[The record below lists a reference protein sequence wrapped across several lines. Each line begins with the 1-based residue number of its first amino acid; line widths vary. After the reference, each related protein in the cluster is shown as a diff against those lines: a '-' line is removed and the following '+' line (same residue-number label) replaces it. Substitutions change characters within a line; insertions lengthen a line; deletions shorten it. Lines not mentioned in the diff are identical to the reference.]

1 MRNWLLPLCLLAAVP
16 CAAQPDFLRADEIDL
31 VRQVQEP
38 NERLLVYVQFA
49 KDRLALVEQLLAKEK
64 AGRSTMVHTALSQYS
79 EIIDAMDM
87 VIDDAIR
94 RKVSV
99 DTGMAAT
106 TTAQK
111 QMLAA
116 LEKVAAGRPPDL
128 GRYKFA
134 LDQAIE
140 TTRDSI
146 ELALEDLK
154 DRTAEV
160 QAKDEKERKERESLM
175 RPEEVRSKRAAER
188 KETEEKK
195 KVPTLRRP
203 GEKGSEKR

>member
-1 MRNWLLPLCLLAAVP
+1 MRNWLLPLFLVAAMP

-31 VRQVQEP
+31 VRQAQDP

-49 KDRLALVEQLLAKEK
+49 KDRLVLVDQLLAKEK

-79 EIIDAMDM
+79 EIIDAMDT

-99 DTGMAAT
+99 DKGMAAT
-106 TTAQK
+106 TAAQK

-128 GRYKFA
+128 ERYKLA

-140 TTRDSI
+140 TTRDSLD
-146 ELALEDLK
+146 LAMEDLK
-154 DRTAEV
+154 DRAAEV
-160 QAKDEKERKERESLM
+160 RAKDAKEQKERESLM
-175 RPEEVRSKRAAER
+175 RTEEVQSKRAAQ
-188 KETEEKK
+188 KKDTEEKK

-203 GEKGSEKR
+203 GEDAKEKP

>member
-1 MRNWLLPLCLLAAVP
+1 MRNWLLPLCLLAAMP
-16 CAAQPDFLRADEIDL
+16 CAAQSDFLRADEIDL
-31 VRQVQEP
+31 VRQAQDP

-79 EIIDAMDM
+79 EIIDAMDT

-99 DTGMAAT
+99 DKGMAAT
-106 TTAQK
+106 TAAQK

-116 LEKVAAGRPPDL
+116 LEKVAAARPADL
-128 GRYKFA
+128 ARYKFV

-140 TTRDSI
+140 TTRDSL
-146 ELALEDLK
+146 ELAQEDMK
-154 DRTAEV
+154 DRAAEV
-160 QAKDEKERKERESLM
+160 RAKDAKEQKERESLM
-175 RPEEVRSKRAAER
+175 RPEEVRSKRAAEK

-203 GEKGSEKR
+203 GEDAKEKP

>member
-1 MRNWLLPLCLLAAVP
+1 MRNWLLALCLLAAMP
-16 CAAQPDFLRADEIDL
+16 CAAQTDFLRADEIDQ
-31 VRQVQEP
+31 VREARDSS
-38 NERLLVYVQFA
+38 ERLLVYVQFA

-79 EIIDAMDM
+79 EIIDAMDT
-87 VIDDAIR
+87 VIDDAVR

-99 DTGMAAT
+99 EKGMAAT
-106 TTAQK
+106 TAAQK

-116 LEKVAAGRPPDL
+116 LEKVATSRPPDL
-128 GRYKFA
+128 ERYKFS

-146 ELALEDLK
+146 ELAAEDLK
-154 DRTAEV
+154 DRAAEV
-160 QAKDEKERKERESLM
+160 QAKDAKEQKERESLM
-175 RPEEVRSKRAAER
+175 RPEEVQSKRDAEK
-188 KETEEKK
+188 KETQEKK

-203 GEKGSEKR
+203 GEDAKEKP

>member
-31 VRQVQEP
+31 VRQAQDP

-49 KDRLALVEQLLAKEK
+49 KDRLALVGQLLAKEK
-64 AGRSTMVHTALSQYS
+64 AGRAPMVHNALEQYS
-79 EIIDAMDM
+79 QIIDAMDT

-94 RKVSV
+94 RKASV
-99 DTGMAAT
+99 DKGMAAT

-111 QMLAA
+111 EMLAA
-116 LEKVAAGRPPDL
+116 LEKVAAGRPADL
-128 GRYKFA
+128 ERYKFA

-140 TTRDSI
+140 TTRDSL
-146 ELALEDLK
+146 ELAVEDLK
-154 DRTAEV
+154 DRAADV
-160 QAKDEKERKERESLM
+160 QAKDAKEQKERESLM
-175 RPEEVRSKRAAER
+175 RPEEVRSKRAAEK

-195 KVPTLRRP
+195 KAPTLRRP
-203 GEKGSEKR
+203 GESAKEKP

>member
-1 MRNWLLPLCLLAAVP
+1 MRDWLLPLCLLAAVP
-16 CAAQPDFLRADEIDL
+16 CAAQADFLRADEIDL
-31 VRQVQEP
+31 VRAAQDP

-49 KDRLALVEQLLAKEK
+49 KDRLALVEQLLAKDK
-64 AGRSTMVHTALSQYS
+64 AGRSSMVHTALSQYS
-79 EIIDAMDM
+79 EIIDAMDT

-99 DTGMAAT
+99 DAGMAAT
-106 TTAQK
+106 MAAQK

-116 LEKVAAGRPPDL
+116 LEKIAAGSPPDL

-140 TTRDSI
+140 TTRDSL
-146 ELALEDLK
+146 ELAADDMK
-154 DRTAEV
+154 DRIADV
-160 QAKDEKERKERESLM
+160 QAKDAKEQKEREGLM
-175 RPEEVRSKRAAER
+175 RPEEVRSKRAAEK

-203 GEKGSEKR
+203 GESVKEKR

>member
-16 CAAQPDFLRADEIDL
+16 CAAQTDFLRADEIDQ
-31 VRQVQEP
+31 VREAQDP

-64 AGRSTMVHTALSQYS
+64 AGRSSMVHTALSQYS
-79 EIIDAMDM
+79 EIIDAMDA

-94 RKVSV
+94 RKVAV

-106 TTAQK
+106 AAAQK

-116 LEKVAAGRPPDL
+116 LEKVAASRPPDL
-128 GRYKFA
+128 ERYKFS

-146 ELALEDLK
+146 ELAAEDMK
-154 DRTAEV
+154 DRAAEV
-160 QAKDEKERKERESLM
+160 RAKDAKEQKERESLM
-175 RPEEVRSKRAAER
+175 RPEEVRSKRAAEK

-203 GEKGSEKR
+203 GESVKEKR